1 MYLVS
6 DAWDLSSSNGK
17 MRKTEIKTTLINM
30 KMTLNNYSS
39 KNVIILS
46 IAFEGPTKI
55 SKVQEIFNSLV
66 S

>member
-1 MYLVS
+1 MYLVL

-17 MRKTEIKTTLINM
+17 IRKTKIKTTLINM
-30 KMTLNNYSS
+30 KITLNNSS

>member
-6 DAWDLSSSNGK
+6 DAWHLSSCNGK
-17 MRKTEIKTTLINM
+17 IRKTKTKTTLINM
-30 KMTLNNYSS
+30 RITLNKNSS
-39 KNVIILS
+39 KNVIILL